1 MKSEDITALA
11 TSTIAVTLLLGTFFY
26 FQKESEKK
34 RLREDKIE
42 EIQMKIKKKN
52 TSDTFNKDRDTCK
65 VYFDDELGF
74 TRCMKTKGWSKRL
87 FN

>member
-52 TSDTFNKDRDTCK
+52 TSDKFNKDRDTCK
-65 VYFDDELGF
+65 IYFDDELGF